1 MFPAL
6 AVANLY
12 MRRLF
17 SLCVSFS
24 FSLCVWERNET
35 WMSWCFTGWHRSADL
50 KIRRCA
56 GSTDPMIWHLP
67 DLQICE
73 SALYIY
79 THIYIH
85 TSKSGQCLSTHAAV
99 HTVCVCICV
108 YNRWCHSRK
117 QVLQSMH
124 LAPFT
129 WCKPNSPTHIA
140 LHLWILCAGLLL
152 YGLLPSICSYQNGQG
167 IVADGH
173 ASPSWATACA

>member
-99 HTVCVCICV
+99 HTVCVYAFV
-108 YNRWCHSRK
+108 YTTDDATRGNKSCSPCTLLHSRDAN
-117 QVLQSMH
+117 QTVPHTSH
-124 LAPFT
+124 YTCGFCAPGF
-129 WCKPNSPTHIA
+129 CCMDSSP
-140 LHLWILCAGLLL
+140 
-152 YGLLPSICSYQNGQG
+152 
-167 IVADGH
+167 
-173 ASPSWATACA
+173 ASAVIKTDRES